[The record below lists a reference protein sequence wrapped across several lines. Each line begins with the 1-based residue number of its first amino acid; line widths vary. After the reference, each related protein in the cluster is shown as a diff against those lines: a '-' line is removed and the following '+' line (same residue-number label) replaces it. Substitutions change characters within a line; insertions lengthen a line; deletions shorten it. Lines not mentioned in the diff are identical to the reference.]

1 MPDPHCPQDKDIYL
15 LDDPL
20 AAVDADV
27 AEHLMKRCVLE
38 LLGGKTRILCTHR
51 VEFVER
57 ADTVVLMD
65 EGTII
70 RTGRIS
76 VPDITITVITICF
89 VCKALFKNSETPDSS
104 SKDGCNEGIDVG
116 FITGGGE

>member
-1 MPDPHCPQDKDIYL
+1 MPDPHRPQDKDIYL

-27 AEHLMKRCVLE
+27 AEHLMKKCVLE
-38 LLGGKTRILCTHR
+38 LLRGKTRILCTHR
-51 VEFVER
+51 VEFVDQ

-65 EGTII
+65 EGTIT

-76 VPDITITVITICF
+76 VPDVTITVIAICF
-89 VCKALFKNSETPDSS
+89 VCGALFKNSKTLDSS
-104 SKDGCNEGIDVG
+104 
-116 FITGGGE
+116 